1 MLECSS
7 NISLILL
14 PHLTGKHC
22 ADGSTALLWIV
33 STEMWM
39 TEAWFGGDTDEVDV
53 LGIPMSVQT
62 SRHLRPGGRGASRYG
77 NTPLTLAGIP
87 WSCMCSALLRSKRNT
102 PLTMVRRHWPV
113 EGLQTR
119 NPVGGAQGGMEIH
132 LWSTHTHISSK
143 GKSKTAKTHFL
154 TSICIGPSRSKSC
167 QNSIF
172 FYMKRPNEHQ
182 C

>member
-1 MLECSS
+1 MVVLHYCELCQQKCGWQKRGLEG
-7 NISLILL
+7 
-14 PHLTGKHC
+14 T
-22 ADGSTALLWIV
+22 
-33 STEMWM
+33 
-39 TEAWFGGDTDEVDV
+39 
-53 LGIPMSVQT
+53 QT
-62 SRHLRPGGRGASRYG
+62 SLMSWGSPCLCRRLDIWDPGGGRKPVRKY
-77 NTPLTLAGIP
+77 PFDAGP
-87 WSCMCSALLRSKRNT
+87 ACARALSMSKRNT

-154 TSICIGPSRSKSC
+154 TSICIGPSRSQSF